1 MPELQAS
8 NDSQMSAGQN
18 LNEQVEAQE
27 ARLRKLEQQ
36 TEDLIQ

>member
-8 NDSQMSAGQN
+8 NDSQTAAGQY
-18 LNEQVEAQE
+18 LNEQVEAQK